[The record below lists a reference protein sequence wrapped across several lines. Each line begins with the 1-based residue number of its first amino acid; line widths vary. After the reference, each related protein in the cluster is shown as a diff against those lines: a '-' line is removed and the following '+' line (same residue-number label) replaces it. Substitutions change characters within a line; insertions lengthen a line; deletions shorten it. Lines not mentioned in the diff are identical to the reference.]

1 MRFGL
6 GVQFGRVTSRAAPTP
21 SPSPAPS
28 PTPAPTSGPRWNAA
42 DKAPEITLS
51 EGDFTATAAPVGGY
65 YSVRAT
71 LSQSSGKRYYEWT
84 QHGGPEAASFGGLG
98 TAISQLFGT
107 AVGFAS
113 QSIGYAGTF
122 GYIANGAWDFGP
134 YATTIDGS
142 VVGCA
147 IDFAGGKVWFA
158 VNGAWQGGNPV
169 TGAGGSAVTFAANP
183 VFPMFGSENGK
194 SSSCTV
200 NLGGSAFA
208 YAAPVGFSAWS
219 A

>member
-1 MRFGL
+1 M
-6 GVQFGRVTSRAAPTP
+6 
-21 SPSPAPS
+21 
-28 PTPAPTSGPRWNAA
+28 
-42 DKAPEITLS
+42 
-51 EGDFTATAAPVGGY
+51 
-65 YSVRAT
+65 
-71 LSQSSGKRYYEWT
+71 
-84 QHGGPEAASFGGLG
+84 GGLG
-98 TAISQLFGT
+98 TAISQLFGS

-169 TGAGGSAVTFAANP
+169 TGAGGSSVTFAASP